1 MAFFGIT
8 YLGYQNPIRDR
19 MLPSAQNKPVDRD
32 VSRMDAV
39 HGLPPISSH
48 RGRTCADL
56 CRCKFTINPTIRT
69 HRLQLNKVR
78 FCLIAIIAVADVKMC
93 CAPRELYRVPLTD
106 NQQYGWWVS
115 TGGPQNQEPWTQN
128 RRFPRKNSEM
138 TKFVDEMS
146 MTNQDFSLF

>member
-56 CRCKFTINPTIRT
+56 CRS
-69 HRLQLNKVR
+69 
-78 FCLIAIIAVADVKMC
+78 
-93 CAPRELYRVPLTD
+93 PRELYRVPLTD